1 MLTRV
6 RAGNFLRT
14 IEEEWPQPQNGD
26 YGLWQAGC
34 RAGHPKRHNAAT
46 RKCLK
51 HTKTKE
57 FCNHALKPVHATL
70 RNTLMFFCEVDGSR
84 GRGKDSSAAGEQ
96 NSGADG

>member
-26 YGLWQAGC
+26 YGRQVAV
-34 RAGHPKRHNAAT
+34 RSHRKRHKDEGI
-46 RKCLK
+46 RR
-51 HTKTKE
+51 
-57 FCNHALKPVHATL
+57 NHALKPVHATL

-96 NSGADG
+96 NSGAEG